1 MSSNFVKN
9 SKPKTVCS
17 KGYQMWQ
24 HMLLYEPTEM
34 SKQQQN
40 RRNKLIQLR
49 KITVV
54 ELEKNVINNNQSILE
69 KFMVYDW
76 GNEHFDVN
84 YPKEKIQCLFNILQP
99 LTAAKSEVIG

>member
-1 MSSNFVKN
+1 
-9 SKPKTVCS
+9 
-17 KGYQMWQ
+17 MWQ

-54 ELEKNVINNNQSILE
+54 ELEKNVINNNQSILG

-76 GNEHFDVN
+76 ENGHFDVN
-84 YPKEKIQCLFNILQP
+84 YPKENSMSIQHFTTIDSSKIRSYWVTDKCDMTIPIFAKISRN
-99 LTAAKSEVIG
+99 TA